1 MSTFFRYEEFKE
13 SISNKQD
20 CYNNCLKMDS
30 LLRKMAGSGVGTI
43 MTSFKAKWESMEMMI
58 ENYKDVMEAQV

>member
-1 MSTFFRYEEFKE
+1 
-13 SISNKQD
+13 
-20 CYNNCLKMDS
+20 MDS